1 MQANTA
7 AATALVTFAL
17 DGYGLASASRVSS
30 LLTSVLIT
38 IALDMALR
46 SLGNKLQAR
55 YAGGEGMVS

>member
-1 MQANTA
+1 
-7 AATALVTFAL
+7 VTFAL